1 MCVLAGLIT
10 SSPSSVSQTQ
20 RGTLNTANTVAL
32 RGTGLPGHRTD
43 AHASWHQAVSE
54 AAFILAWYPEKVGHQ
69 QTGKQCLGARDPDFV
84 CNPSHKALS
93 APGHFAGKSGT
104 GEP

>member
-1 MCVLAGLIT
+1 MLSGLVI
-10 SSPSSVSQTQ
+10 SSSSVLQTQ
-20 RGTLNTANTVAL
+20 RGTLNTANTEAL
-32 RGTGLPGHRTD
+32 RGTGLPGHRTY
-43 AHASWHQAVSE
+43 AHASWHQAVPG
-54 AAFILAWYPEKVGHQ
+54 AAFVLAWYPGKVGRR
-69 QTGKQCLGARDPDFV
+69 QTGKQCLGAHDPDLI

>member
-1 MCVLAGLIT
+1 MLAGLIII
-10 SSPSSVSQTQ
+10 SSSSSVSQTQ

-43 AHASWHQAVSE
+43 AHASWRQAVPG
-54 AAFILAWYPEKVGHQ
+54 AAFVLAWYPEKVGRQ
-69 QTGKQCLGARDPDFV
+69 QTGKQCLGARDPDLV
-84 CNPSHKALS
+84 CYPSHKALS
-93 APGHFAGKSGT
+93 APGHFAGKSGA